1 MSERGKA
8 RCRERERERGGER
21 RKMRVYN
28 IERERGRRKMKV
40 LSLVDDGSRCFNPVF
55 FTLFDL
61 V

>member
-8 RCRERERERGGER
+8 RCRERERGGER
-21 RKMRVYN
+21 RKMRVYGA
-28 IERERGRRKMKV
+28 ERERGRRKMKV